1 MPVKIPVEIPVVRHV
16 TRSVEWERYM
26 KTLAA
31 LHRPL
36 LAALAVALAAPVIAQ
51 SNAADPNAEA
61 RVRKLEA
68 EVRALQRQV
77 FPGGDGK
84 YFAPLAQP
92 GQTTAATG
100 TPASTPVADLLV
112 RVDAIEAQLARLTAQ
127 QEESGNKLAQLEA
140 KVAALAPPA
149 PAAVAA
155 VPTEAAPAAT
165 GAVTATNGATTNG
178 NLAAMTGGVAP
189 SQPVAAAPATVAA
202 PIAAAVPAPKPAAPK
217 PAVAKPAAKPAVPSA
232 ARLAA
237 VRAIEKPKTADA
249 GDDEYSYGF
258 RLWEAKFYPEAVQQL
273 KLFLEKYPRHQR
285 RSFARNLLGRS
296 LLDDG
301 KPEEAQRWFLENYKD
316 QQFRE
321 RAADSVLFLAEATKR
336 QKDTGRACIALA
348 QFVDEFPRD
357 AAGRLKSQ
365 YDATRAGLSCD

>member
-1 MPVKIPVEIPVVRHV
+1 MR
-16 TRSVEWERYM
+16 TF
-26 KTLAA
+26 TT

-36 LAALAVALAAPVIAQ
+36 LAALAVALAAPAIAQ
-51 SNAADPNAEA
+51 SSAADPNAEA
-61 RVRKLEA
+61 RIRKLEA

-84 YFAPLAQP
+84 YFPPLVQP
-92 GQTTAATG
+92 GQPTSAATG

-127 QEESGNKLAQLEA
+127 QEENGNKLAQLEA
-140 KVAALAPPA
+140 RLAALAPAVPA
-149 PAAVAA
+149 GVAA
-155 VPTEAAPAAT
+155 SPSDAPGT
-165 GAVTATNGATTNG
+165 GPVSVTPANGATTSG
-178 NLAAMTGGVAP
+178 NLAAMTGGASVPTPAASAP
-189 SQPVAAAPATVAA
+189 SATAAAT
-202 PIAAAVPAPKPAAPK
+202 PAPRPA
-217 PAVAKPAAKPAVPSA
+217 PARATPAAKPAAPSA

-237 VRAIEKPKTADA
+237 VRAIEKPKTTDA

-258 RLWEAKFYPEAVQQL
+258 RLWDAKFYPEAQQQL
-273 KLFLEKYPRHQR
+273 KLFLEKYPRHAR
-285 RSFARNLLGRS
+285 RSFARNLLGRA

-316 QQFRE
+316 QQFRD

-336 QKDTGRACIALA
+336 QKDTARACIALA

-365 YDATRAGLSCD
+365 YDATRAGLKCD

>member
-1 MPVKIPVEIPVVRHV
+1 
-16 TRSVEWERYM
+16 M
-26 KTLAA
+26 KTFAA
-31 LHRPL
+31 MHRPL
-36 LAALAVALAAPVIAQ
+36 LAILALALAAPAIAQ
-51 SNAADPNAEA
+51 GNAVDPNAEV

-92 GQTTAATG
+92 GQAAPAPAG
-100 TPASTPVADLLV
+100 TPATTPVADLLV

-127 QEESGNKLAQLEA
+127 QEENGNKLAQLEA
-140 KVAALAPPA
+140 KVAALAPAA
-149 PAAVAA
+149 PAAVA
-155 VPTEAAPAAT
+155 PAPASTGTEPAET
-165 GAVTATNGATTNG
+165 AGAVTATNGATTSG
-178 NLAAMTGGVAP
+178 NLAAMTDGASATRPAAVAP
-189 SQPVAAAPATVAA
+189 TATAAAT
-202 PIAAAVPAPKPAAPK
+202 PAPKPAAT
-217 PAVAKPAAKPAVPSA
+217 KPAAAKPTVTKPAVPSA

-237 VRAIEKPKTADA
+237 VRAIEKPKTDDA

-273 KLFLEKYPRHQR
+273 KLYLEKYPRHAR

-336 QKDTGRACIALA
+336 QKDTTRACIALA
-348 QFVDEFPRD
+348 QFADEFSRD

-365 YDATRAGLSCD
+365 YDATRAGLKCD

>member
-1 MPVKIPVEIPVVRHV
+1 MM
-16 TRSVEWERYM
+16 TF
-26 KTLAA
+26 TT

-51 SNAADPNAEA
+51 SSAADPNAEA

-84 YFAPLAQP
+84 YFPPLVQP
-92 GQTTAATG
+92 GQPAAAASG

-127 QEESGNKLAQLEA
+127 QEENGNKLAQLEA
-140 KVAALAPPA
+140 RLAALAPPV

-155 VPTEAAPAAT
+155 VPAGTPAGDPAS
-165 GAVTATNGATTNG
+165 VTPVNGATTSG
-178 NLAAMTGGVAP
+178 NLAAMTGGAATPAP
-189 SQPVAAAPATVAA
+189 TATAAALPAAAAPRPVAAKPAPARTT
-202 PIAAAVPAPKPAAPK
+202 
-217 PAVAKPAAKPAVPSA
+217 PAAKPAVPSA

-258 RLWEAKFYPEAVQQL
+258 RLWEAKFYPEAQQQL
-273 KLFLEKYPRHQR
+273 KLFLEKYPRHAR
-285 RSFARNLLGRS
+285 RSFARNLLGRA

-316 QQFRE
+316 QQFRD

-336 QKDTGRACIALA
+336 QKDTARACIALA

-357 AAGRLKSQ
+357 AAGRLKGQ
-365 YDATRAGLSCD
+365 YDATRAGLKCD

>member
-1 MPVKIPVEIPVVRHV
+1 
-16 TRSVEWERYM
+16 M

-36 LAALAVALAAPVIAQ
+36 LAALAVALAAPVFAQ
-51 SNAADPNAEA
+51 GNATDVNAEV
-61 RVRKLEA
+61 RIRKLEA

-84 YFAPLAQP
+84 YFPPLAQP
-92 GQTTAATG
+92 AQQPASPAG
-100 TPASTPVADLLV
+100 TPASNPVADLLV
-112 RVDAIEAQLARLTAQ
+112 RVDAIEAQLARLTAH
-127 QEESGNKLAQLEA
+127 QEENGNKLAQLEA
-140 KVAALAPPA
+140 KVAALTPPA

-155 VPTEAAPAAT
+155 APAEASAAGA
-165 GAVTATNGATTNG
+165 GAVTATNGATTSD
-178 NLAAMTGGVAP
+178 NLAAMTGGASAP
-189 SQPVAAAPATVAA
+189 KPATPAAAAPASTGAKPVAA
-202 PIAAAVPAPKPAAPK
+202 KPAAPK
-217 PAVAKPAAKPAVPSA
+217 PAAAAKPAVPSA

-237 VRAIEKPKTADA
+237 VRAIEKPKTNDA

-258 RLWEAKFYPEAVQQL
+258 RLWEAKFYPEAQQQL
-273 KLFLEKYPRHQR
+273 KLFLEKYPRHTR

-316 QQFRE
+316 QQFRD

-365 YDATRAGLSCD
+365 YDATRAGLNCD

>member
-1 MPVKIPVEIPVVRHV
+1 
-16 TRSVEWERYM
+16 M
-26 KTLAA
+26 KTFAAKHRPLLA
-31 LHRPL
+31 PL

-51 SNAADPNAEA
+51 SNATDPNAEA
-61 RVRKLEA
+61 RIRKLEA

-84 YFAPLAQP
+84 YFPPLAQP
-92 GQTTAATG
+92 GQPTTTASG

-140 KVAALAPPA
+140 KVAALTPAA
-149 PAAVAA
+149 PASVAA
-155 VPTEAAPAAT
+155 VPTEVPAT
-165 GAVTATNGATTNG
+165 TTAVTATNGATTSG
-178 NLAAMTGGVAP
+178 NLAAMTGGASAP
-189 SQPVAAAPATVAA
+189 KP
-202 PIAAAVPAPKPAAPK
+202 AAAVPTAAATPAPKPAATKPTATPK
-217 PAVAKPAAKPAVPSA
+217 AAVPSA

-258 RLWEAKFYPEAVQQL
+258 RLWEAKFYPEAQQQL

-285 RSFARNLLGRS
+285 RSFARNLLGRA
-296 LLDDG
+296 LLDEG
-301 KPEEAQRWFLENYKD
+301 KPEEAQKWFLENYKD
-316 QQFRE
+316 KQFRD

-336 QKDTGRACIALA
+336 QKDTARACIALA
-348 QFVDEFPRD
+348 QFVDEFPND
-357 AAGRLKSQ
+357 AAGRLKGQ
-365 YDATRAGLSCD
+365 YDATRAGLKCD

>member
-1 MPVKIPVEIPVVRHV
+1 
-16 TRSVEWERYM
+16 M
-26 KTLAA
+26 KTFAA

-36 LAALAVALAAPVIAQ
+36 LAALAMALAAPVIAQ
-51 SNAADPNAEA
+51 SNATDPNAEV

-84 YFAPLAQP
+84 YFPPLAQP
-92 GQTTAATG
+92 TQAATTATG

-112 RVDAIEAQLARLTAQ
+112 RVDAIEAQLARLTAL
-127 QEESGNKLAQLEA
+127 QEENGNKLTQLEA
-140 KVAALAPPA
+140 KVAALTPPA

-155 VPTEAAPAAT
+155 PSTDAAASPAGG
-165 GAVTATNGATTNG
+165 GAVSATNGATTAG
-178 NLAAMTGGVAP
+178 NLAAMTGGAAEAKP
-189 SQPVAAAPATVAA
+189 AATTPAAPAAA
-202 PIAAAVPAPKPAAPK
+202 APKPAAPK
-217 PAVAKPAAKPAVPSA
+217 PAATKPAAKPAVPSA

-237 VRAIEKPKTADA
+237 IKAIEKPKTDDA

-258 RLWEAKFYPEAVQQL
+258 RLWEAKFYPEAQQQL

-316 QQFRE
+316 KQFRE

-336 QKDTGRACIALA
+336 QKDAARACIALA

-365 YDATRAGLSCD
+365 YDATRAGLTCD

>member
-1 MPVKIPVEIPVVRHV
+1 
-16 TRSVEWERYM
+16 M

-31 LHRPL
+31 LNRPL
-36 LAALAVALAAPVIAQ
+36 LVALAVALAAPAIAQ
-51 SNAADPNAEA
+51 SNATDPNAEA

-68 EVRALQRQV
+68 EVRALQHQV

-84 YFAPLAQP
+84 YFPPLAQP
-92 GQTTAATG
+92 TQAAAPATG
-100 TPASTPVADLLV
+100 TPATTPVADLLV

-127 QEESGNKLAQLEA
+127 QEENGNKLTQLEA
-140 KVAALAPPA
+140 KVAALTPPA

-155 VPTEAAPAAT
+155 APAAAAAAPADPAAPAGD

-178 NLAAMTGGVAP
+178 NLAAMTGGASAP
-189 SQPVAAAPATVAA
+189 QPAAATPAPTA
-202 PIAAAVPAPKPAAPK
+202 IATPKPAAPK
-217 PAVAKPAAKPAVPSA
+217 PAAVKPAAKPAVPSA

-237 VRAIEKPKTADA
+237 IKAIEKPKTDDA

-258 RLWEAKFYPEAVQQL
+258 RLWEAKFYPEAQQQL
-273 KLFLEKYPRHQR
+273 KLFLEKYPRHAR

-336 QKDTGRACIALA
+336 QKDTARACIALA

>member
-1 MPVKIPVEIPVVRHV
+1 MAMQVKTPVELPVIRR
-16 TRSVEWERYM
+16 TAARLDGKREM
-26 KTLAA
+26 KTFAA
-31 LHRPL
+31 MHRPL

-51 SNAADPNAEA
+51 SNAASPNPET
-61 RVRKLEA
+61 RIRKLES

-84 YFAPLAQP
+84 YFPPLAQP
-92 GQTTAATG
+92 GQPTASATG
-100 TPASTPVADLLV
+100 TPATTPVADLLA

-127 QEESGNKLAQLEA
+127 QEENGNKLAQLEA
-140 KVAALAPPA
+140 KVAALTPPA

-155 VPTEAAPAAT
+155 TPGDAAGPAT
-165 GAVTATNGATTNG
+165 GSAAATNGATTDG
-178 NLAAMTGGVAP
+178 NLAAMTAG
-189 SQPVAAAPATVAA
+189 AAAAQTT
-202 PIAAAVPAPKPAAPK
+202 PAPTSAAIAKPAAPK
-217 PAVAKPAAKPAVPSA
+217 PAAAKPAAKPAAPSA
-232 ARLAA
+232 ARVAA
-237 VRAIEKPKTADA
+237 IKAIEKPKTDDA

-258 RLWEAKFYPEAVQQL
+258 RLWDAKFYPEAQQQL
-273 KLFLEKYPRHQR
+273 KLFLEKYPRHPR
-285 RSFARNLLGRS
+285 RSFARNLLGRA

-321 RAADSVLFLAEATKR
+321 RAADSVLLLAEATKR
-336 QKDTGRACIALA
+336 QKDSARACIALA

-365 YDATRAGLSCD
+365 YDATRTGLKCD

>member
-1 MPVKIPVEIPVVRHV
+1 
-16 TRSVEWERYM
+16 M
-26 KTLAA
+26 KTFAA

-36 LAALAVALAAPVIAQ
+36 LAALAMALAAPVIAQ
-51 SNAADPNAEA
+51 SNATDPNAEV

-84 YFAPLAQP
+84 YFPPLAQP
-92 GQTTAATG
+92 TQAATTVTG

-112 RVDAIEAQLARLTAQ
+112 RVDAIEAQLARLTAL
-127 QEESGNKLAQLEA
+127 QEENGNKLTQLEA
-140 KVAALAPPA
+140 KVAALTPPA

-155 VPTEAAPAAT
+155 PSTDAAASPAGS
-165 GAVTATNGATTNG
+165 GAVSATNGATTAG
-178 NLAAMTGGVAP
+178 NLAAMTGGAAEAKP
-189 SQPVAAAPATVAA
+189 AATTPAAPAAA
-202 PIAAAVPAPKPAAPK
+202 APKPAAPK
-217 PAVAKPAAKPAVPSA
+217 PAATKPAAKPAVPSA

-237 VRAIEKPKTADA
+237 IKAIEKPKTDDA

-258 RLWEAKFYPEAVQQL
+258 RLWEAKFYPEAQQQL

-316 QQFRE
+316 KQFRE

-336 QKDTGRACIALA
+336 QKDAARACIALA

-365 YDATRAGLSCD
+365 YDATRAGLTCD

>member
-1 MPVKIPVEIPVVRHV
+1 
-16 TRSVEWERYM
+16 M

-36 LAALAVALAAPVIAQ
+36 LAALAIALAAPVIAQ
-51 SNAADPNAEA
+51 NNAADPNAEA

-84 YFAPLAQP
+84 YFPPLAQP
-92 GQTTAATG
+92 GQPAAAVTG

-112 RVDAIEAQLARLTAQ
+112 KVDAIEAQLARLTAQ
-127 QEESGNKLAQLEA
+127 QEENGNKLSQLEA
-140 KVAALAPPA
+140 KLAALTPPA

-155 VPTEAAPAAT
+155 APADAAPAGAVTPANGTSANSNLAAMIGGVNPAQAAAAESAAAPAA
-165 GAVTATNGATTNG
+165 
-178 NLAAMTGGVAP
+178 
-189 SQPVAAAPATVAA
+189 APAAVQ
-202 PIAAAVPAPKPAAPK
+202 AAAVAPAPKPAAPK
-217 PAVAKPAAKPAVPSA
+217 PAAAKPAAKPAVPSA

-237 VRAIEKPKTADA
+237 VRAIEKPKTDDA

-336 QKDTGRACIALA
+336 QKDTARACIALA